1 MVPKNLIKILVVD
14 DAAFMR
20 LVLKDILKNLG
31 YTNIIEASDGLMAIE
46 QYKKFKPDLV
56 TMDVNMPK
64 MDGVQALKQIIKINP
79 MAKIIMVTAVEQRYI
94 VQEAIRNGAK
104 DYIVKPFDRAMVGT
118 VIERVLNTR

>member
-1 MVPKNLIKILVVD
+1 MIPKNLLKILVVD

-31 YTNIIEASDGLMAIE
+31 YSNILEASDGMVAIE

-64 MDGVQALKQIIKINP
+64 MDGVQALKQIIKMNP
-79 MAKIIMVTAVEQRYI
+79 MAKVIMVTAVEQRYI

>member
-31 YTNIIEASDGLMAIE
+31 YSNIIEASDGLMAIE

>member
-31 YTNIIEASDGLMAIE
+31 YTNIIEASDGFMAIE

>member
-104 DYIVKPFDRAMVGT
+104 DYIVKPFDRVMVGT

>member
-31 YTNIIEASDGLMAIE
+31 YTNIIEASDGVVAIE

>member
-1 MVPKNLIKILVVD
+1 MIPKNLLKILVVD

-31 YTNIIEASDGLMAIE
+31 YSNILEASDGMVAIE

-64 MDGVQALKQIIKINP
+64 MDGVQALKQIIKMNP
-79 MAKIIMVTAVEQRYI
+79 MAKVIMVTAVEQRYI
-94 VQEAIRNGAK
+94 V
-104 DYIVKPFDRAMVGT
+104 
-118 VIERVLNTR
+118 

>member
-31 YTNIIEASDGLMAIE
+31 YTNIIEASDGAMAVE
-46 QYKKFKPDLV
+46 QYKKFKPDIV

-64 MDGVQALKQIIKINP
+64 MDGIQALKQIVKINP

-94 VQEAIRNGAK
+94 VQEAMRNGAK
-104 DYIVKPFDRAMVGT
+104 DYIVKPFDRAIVAT

>member
-1 MVPKNLIKILVVD
+1 MMPKNLLKILVVD

-31 YTNIIEASDGLMAIE
+31 YTNILEASDGLMAVE
-46 QYKKFKPDLV
+46 QYKKFRPDLV

-79 MAKIIMVTAVEQRYI
+79 MAKVIMVTAVEQRYI

-118 VIERVLNTR
+118 VIERVLNSR

>member
-31 YTNIIEASDGLMAIE
+31 YTNIIEASDGAMAVE
-46 QYKKFKPDLV
+46 QYKKFKPDIV

-64 MDGVQALKQIIKINP
+64 MDGIQALKQIVKINP
-79 MAKIIMVTAVEQRYI
+79 MAKIIMVTA
-94 VQEAIRNGAK
+94 
-104 DYIVKPFDRAMVGT
+104 
-118 VIERVLNTR
+118 

>member
-79 MAKIIMVTAVEQRYI
+79 MAKIIMVTVVEQRYI